1 MKRNLLTGIVF
12 AAMTFSACNDE
23 TLDIGNSLTQTS
35 DKLTISNADYKVSTK
50 TILADSI
57 LLRSSYCYLGRVK
70 DPETGAYVKSEL
82 MTQFNVLESFTLPS
96 ENKIVS
102 KYNDMAGADSCRL
115 EFYMEDP
122 TAITDTLAAM
132 KIRVTELDRPMEE
145 NRKYYSNFDPMA
157 EGLLRTDGLQQDKM
171 FTYKDQTVSDTTRNA
186 SGYYHFINVLLNK
199 PYTDKQGVTYNNYGT
214 YVMQQ
219 YYRHPEYFK
228 NSYAFIH
235 NVCPGVFVSV
245 TDGEGVYTEIPD
257 MCLRI
262 YCRYNYSKDSISNY
276 GIIFAG
282 TEEVLQTTK
291 ITNDK
296 SILQSLVEDNTCT
309 YIKSPAG
316 LFTEVTLPIDEI
328 FNGHEN
334 DSIMTA
340 KISFQRINTGFY
352 DNALQAPED
361 IMMIPKDS
369 LYTFF
374 ENKKAPD
381 NKTTFYTSL
390 LNSSGVNTSNQ
401 YTFSNISSLV
411 SSMATRKRMGL
422 KSDSNWL
429 ATHPNWNK
437 VLLVPVQIM
446 VGSST
451 STLTSTTSNF
461 EHDFEISSTKLVGG
475 SENPHDPIKLS
486 IVYGKFNQ

>member
-1 MKRNLLTGIVF
+1 
-12 AAMTFSACNDE
+12 
-23 TLDIGNSLTQTS
+23 
-35 DKLTISNADYKVSTK
+35 
-50 TILADSI
+50 
-57 LLRSSYCYLGRVK
+57 
-70 DPETGAYVKSEL
+70 
-82 MTQFNVLESFTLPS
+82 
-96 ENKIVS
+96 
-102 KYNDMAGADSCRL
+102 
-115 EFYMEDP
+115 
-122 TAITDTLAAM
+122 
-132 KIRVTELDRPMEE
+132 
-145 NRKYYSNFDPMA
+145 
-157 EGLLRTDGLQQDKM
+157 
-171 FTYKDQTVSDTTRNA
+171 
-186 SGYYHFINVLLNK
+186 
-199 PYTDKQGVTYNNYGT
+199 
-214 YVMQQ
+214 MQQ

-437 VLLVPVQIM
+437 VVLVPVQIL

>member
-1 MKRNLLTGIVF
+1 MMKRNLLTGIVF

-171 FTYKDQTVSDTTRNA
+171 FTYKDQTVRDTTRNA

-309 YIKSPAG
+309 
-316 LFTEVTLPIDEI
+316 
-328 FNGHEN
+328 
-334 DSIMTA
+334 
-340 KISFQRINTGFY
+340 
-352 DNALQAPED
+352 
-361 IMMIPKDS
+361 
-369 LYTFF
+369 
-374 ENKKAPD
+374 
-381 NKTTFYTSL
+381 
-390 LNSSGVNTSNQ
+390 
-401 YTFSNISSLV
+401 
-411 SSMATRKRMGL
+411 
-422 KSDSNWL
+422 
-429 ATHPNWNK
+429 
-437 VLLVPVQIM
+437 
-446 VGSST
+446 
-451 STLTSTTSNF
+451 
-461 EHDFEISSTKLVGG
+461 
-475 SENPHDPIKLS
+475 
-486 IVYGKFNQ
+486 

>member
-1 MKRNLLTGIVF
+1 M
-12 AAMTFSACNDE
+12 
-23 TLDIGNSLTQTS
+23 
-35 DKLTISNADYKVSTK
+35 
-50 TILADSI
+50 
-57 LLRSSYCYLGRVK
+57 
-70 DPETGAYVKSEL
+70 
-82 MTQFNVLESFTLPS
+82 
-96 ENKIVS
+96 
-102 KYNDMAGADSCRL
+102 
-115 EFYMEDP
+115 
-122 TAITDTLAAM
+122 
-132 KIRVTELDRPMEE
+132 
-145 NRKYYSNFDPMA
+145 
-157 EGLLRTDGLQQDKM
+157 
-171 FTYKDQTVSDTTRNA
+171 
-186 SGYYHFINVLLNK
+186 
-199 PYTDKQGVTYNNYGT
+199 
-214 YVMQQ
+214 
-219 YYRHPEYFK
+219 
-228 NSYAFIH
+228 
-235 NVCPGVFVSV
+235 
-245 TDGEGVYTEIPD
+245 
-257 MCLRI
+257 
-262 YCRYNYSKDSISNY
+262 
-276 GIIFAG
+276 
-282 TEEVLQTTK
+282 
-291 ITNDK
+291 
-296 SILQSLVEDNTCT
+296 
-309 YIKSPAG
+309 
-316 LFTEVTLPIDEI
+316 TLPIDEI

-429 ATHPNWNK
+429 AAHPNWNK
-437 VLLVPVQIM
+437 VVLVPVQIL